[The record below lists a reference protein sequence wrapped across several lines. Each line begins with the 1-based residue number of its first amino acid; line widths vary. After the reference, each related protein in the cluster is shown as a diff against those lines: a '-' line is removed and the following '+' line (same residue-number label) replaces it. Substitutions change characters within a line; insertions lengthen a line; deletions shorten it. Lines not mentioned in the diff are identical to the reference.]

1 MNTKN
6 LISRKVFA
14 AALPVVLLA
23 LLLAGVGSPMLRS
36 ASHPEIQFT
45 LETTTA
51 SSASTS
57 SPRTLFSSPLI
68 TTSLTGVLTGVGS
81 GAVAVNPVTNL
92 VYVANPSGHT
102 VSVIDASTNTVI
114 DTVRGGTQPDGIAVN
129 PITNMVYIADFG
141 PTVAGFGIG
150 KSVIAMDGS
159 TDTIIA
165 NITVGWAPEGIG
177 VDPNTNMV
185 YVANNAQNTVSVIDG
200 LTNSVANTITVDW
213 YPNSIAVNPNTNLI
227 YAVSGWDDAVSV
239 ISGTAIAAPNIGVG
253 NLPAGVA
260 INPNTNRIYVT
271 NARQPQGNSV
281 TVIDGTV
288 NLATTINGVL
298 NPIAVGP
305 SPTGIGVD
313 PNTNMIYVANND
325 GTISMINALT
335 NVNLGNFQLG
345 GGSAHSVA
353 VNSDTDTVYVS
364 TNNGNVYALHAIVGD
379 VNGDCKVSV
388 VDLATVALAYGSKP
402 GSPNWNP
409 NADVTGDGIVN
420 IIDLATVAINYGQ
433 VCM

>member
-200 LTNSVANTITVDW
+200 LTNTVANTITV
-213 YPNSIAVNPNTNLI
+213 SQFHR
-227 YAVSGWDDAVSV
+227 G
-239 ISGTAIAAPNIGVG
+239 
-253 NLPAGVA
+253 
-260 INPNTNRIYVT
+260 
-271 NARQPQGNSV
+271 QP
-281 TVIDGTV
+281 
-288 NLATTINGVL
+288 
-298 NPIAVGP
+298 
-305 SPTGIGVD
+305 
-313 PNTNMIYVANND
+313 
-325 GTISMINALT
+325 
-335 NVNLGNFQLG
+335 
-345 GGSAHSVA
+345 
-353 VNSDTDTVYVS
+353 
-364 TNNGNVYALHAIVGD
+364 
-379 VNGDCKVSV
+379 
-388 VDLATVALAYGSKP
+388 
-402 GSPNWNP
+402 
-409 NADVTGDGIVN
+409 
-420 IIDLATVAINYGQ
+420 
-433 VCM
+433 